1 MSKNKLRFI
10 LFLICVFIVGSGIV
24 YYDQTKNSSQK
35 HQASL
40 SLQKKANKEPSTAQL
55 SNIDNSK
62 NKDEAAIS
70 TSENVQNVD
79 NSTQS
84 YEIVKT
90 VSEDADYV
98 YIKYRL
104 KSGDHLWSLA
114 EHFMPTYKTLG
125 VVTDIQQHNS
135 FKNNNLLSVGNSIVI
150 PAEKSVLKTK

>member
-10 LFLICVFIVGSGIV
+10 LFIICVFIVGSGIV
-24 YYDQTKNSSQK
+24 YYDKTRNNSQK
-35 HQASL
+35 HSAS
-40 SLQKKANKEPSTAQL
+40 SALQKEPSQKTTSMQL
-55 SNIDNSK
+55 SNTGNSK
-62 NKDEAAIS
+62 TDDEAAIS
-70 TSENVQNVD
+70 TSGNVQNVD

-98 YIKYRL
+98 YIKYRV

-114 EHFMPTYKTLG
+114 QHFMPTYKPLG

-135 FKNNNLLSVGNSIVI
+135 FKNNNVLSVGNSIVI
-150 PAEKSVLKTK
+150 PAEKNVLKTK